1 MYSFCFAGSTEK
13 MLAQVNHDNYDLT
26 FHSDLETVDGV
37 VKEWQLHLVSSML
50 QLTLIRS
57 LVRLSTL
64 QASAY

>member
-1 MYSFCFAGSTEK
+1 MYSFCFAGSTNK
-13 MLAQVNHDNYDLT
+13 MLAQVNSDMILT

-37 VKEWQLHLVSSML
+37 VKEWKLHLVSSML